1 MKNDTKP
8 IKAAQT
14 ATIEGSPTPVSP
26 SELSGRKNILTDT
39 LYEMGY
45 DDTLVDIL
53 IERNVIDFSIVDYTS
68 HIKYQLKEHYGES
81 IAWDESLEEA
91 VVIEGLNVSL
101 IGELGRNWRGSES
114 DTFQERILDMIV
126 PSLKK
131 LGLKA
136 VLRYDLVK
144 STTLSE
150 ELEGVKR
157 HLSIDYGEYN
167 FILPYINI
175 VIYNSENWRVVAV
188 ISCKVNL
195 RNRIIDMAYWKL
207 KLNANENTA
216 AIKFYLITTDLDGT
230 LKITDGQQ
238 NGRAIVETDLDGTYV
253 LTTEYLEENDKV
265 KLFEHFIEDFKKVIE
280 KNQ

>member
-1 MKNDTKP
+1 MKNNTEP
-8 IKAAQT
+8 IKAAPT
-14 ATIEGSPTPVSP
+14 ATIKGSPTPVSP
-26 SELSGRKNILTDT
+26 GELSGRKNILTDT

-101 IGELGRNWRGSES
+101 TGELGRSWCGSES
-114 DTFQERILDMIV
+114 DTFQERILDMIL

-144 STTLSE
+144 SPTLSE
-150 ELEGVKR
+150 ELEGVKQ

-167 FILPYINI
+167 SILPYINI

-195 RNRIIDMAYWKL
+195 RNRIIDMAYWRL
-207 KLNANENTA
+207 KMQTVENTA
-216 AIKFYLITTDLDGT
+216 SIKFYLITTDLDGT
-230 LKITDGQQ
+230 LKITDVPQK
-238 NGRAIVETDLDGTYV
+238 GRAIVETDLDGTYV
-253 LTTEYLEENDKV
+253 LTTEYLEESGKV

-280 KNQ
+280 ENR